1 MLLIIIVAGA
11 IFCAIE
17 AILTKKLLVSAIW
30 LAGTSAL
37 VALAL
42 YLLGAAE
49 VGVIELSVGA
59 GLVTVLFVF
68 AINIAG
74 DEQIEDIPI
83 VPKPVAWGMIIISVI
98 LLGWLTLVN
107 LGIQPP
113 ALETSSFSQTLWH
126 DRGLDV
132 LLQAMFIFAGVLGV
146 IGLIADSKKSNKEHD
161 SEERQ

>member
-1 MLLIIIVAGA
+1 MLLIIVVAGA

-17 AILTKKLLVSAIW
+17 AILTKRLLISALW

-37 VALAL
+37 VALTL

-49 VGVIELSVGA
+49 
-59 GLVTVLFVF
+59 VLFVF

-74 DEQIEDIPI
+74 DEPIENRTV
-83 VPKPVAWGMIIISVI
+83 VPKPLAWGLVIISVV
-98 LLGWLTLVN
+98 LLAWLTLSN
-107 LGIQPP
+107 LGLQLP
-113 ALETSSFSQTLWH
+113 APETSSFSQVLWH
-126 DRGLDV
+126 DRGLDL

-146 IGLIADSKKSNKEHD
+146 IGLIADNKKSHKEND